1 MYIKTTLLGADIDRE
16 REDIY
21 IYIKETGEK
30 KKGGYG
36 ATFLTRRN
44 ASAHLRIFT

>member
-1 MYIKTTLLGADIDRE
+1 MYIKTALLSADIDRE

-21 IYIKETGEK
+21 IYIKETGENK
-30 KKGGYG
+30 RGYG